1 MASIGEK
8 IKEARTEK
16 KMTQQE
22 LADLLNISRSA
33 ISNWESERN
42 YPDLDTIVRLSDILE
57 ISLNKLLRE
66 DKIMVKE
73 ISEEQRK
80 NSKRKIMLRIIT
92 PLFII
97 SLLSTSYFLYQENSH
112 VHNLFSPT
120 FDKTITLENNTQN
133 GKEFEFSY
141 TNNVFWKKEIVNSD
155 GSASEIE
162 IRIIDK
168 KTNNTVYD
176 FSTKPGKSHKLDS
189 LKKNT
194 DYLIELR
201 GKNGTYFL
209 KFI

>member
-1 MASIGEK
+1 MALIGEK

-33 ISNWESERN
+33 VSNWESGRN

-80 NSKRKIMLRIIT
+80 NSKRKLMLKIIT

-97 SLLSTSYFLYQENSH
+97 SLFITSYLLYQENSN
-112 VHNLFSPT
+112 VHNIFSPT
-120 FDKTITLENNTQN
+120 IDKTITLQNNTEE

-141 TNNVFWKKEIVNSD
+141 TKNIFWKKEIVNVD

-162 IRIIDK
+162 IRIMDR
-168 KTNNTVYD
+168 KTNNIIYD
-176 FSTKPGKSHKLDS
+176 FSIKPGKSYELDS
-189 LKKNT
+189 LKSNT

-201 GKNGTYFL
+201 GKNGMYFL

>member
-1 MASIGEK
+1 MALIGEK
-8 IKEARTEK
+8 IKEARAKK

-33 ISNWESERN
+33 ISNWENGRN
-42 YPDLDTIVRLSDILE
+42 YPDLDTIVHLSDILE

-80 NSKRKIMLRIIT
+80 NSKRKVLLRIII

-97 SLLSTSYFLYQENSH
+97 SLFTTSYLLYQENSN
-112 VHNLFSPT
+112 VHNIFSPT
-120 FDKTITLENNTQN
+120 IDKIVTLESNTEK
-133 GKEFEFSY
+133 GKDFEFSY
-141 TNNVFWKKEIVNSD
+141 TNNIFWKKEIVNTV
-155 GSASEIE
+155 GSEFEIE
-162 IRIIDK
+162 ICIIDR
-168 KTNNTVYD
+168 KTNDIIYN
-176 FSTKPGKSHKLDS
+176 FSIKPGKGYELDL
-189 LKKNT
+189 LKSNT

-201 GKNGTYFL
+201 GRGGVYFL

>member
-8 IKEARTEK
+8 IKEARTKK

-22 LADLLNISRSA
+22 LSDLLNVSRSA
-33 ISNWESERN
+33 ISNWESGRN

-57 ISLNKLLRE
+57 ISLNQLLRE

-80 NSKRKIMLRIIT
+80 NAKRKIILRIIV

-97 SLLSTSYFLYQENSH
+97 SLFTTSYLLYQENSN
-112 VHNLFSPT
+112 VHNIFSPT
-120 FDKTITLENNTQN
+120 INKTITLENNTKN
-133 GKEFEFSY
+133 GQEFEFNY
-141 TNNVFWKKEIVNSD
+141 TKNIFWKKEIVNTV
-155 GSASEIE
+155 GSTSEIE

-168 KTNNTVYD
+168 KTNNVIYN
-176 FSTKPGKSHKLDS
+176 FSIQPGKSHELNS
-189 LKKNT
+189 LKGNT

-201 GKNGTYFL
+201 GKNGTYLL

>member
-1 MASIGEK
+1 MALIGEK
-8 IKEARTEK
+8 IKEARTKK

-33 ISNWESERN
+33 ISNWENGRN
-42 YPDLDTIVRLSDILE
+42 YPDLDTIVHLSDILE

-80 NSKRKIMLRIIT
+80 NSKRKILLRIII

-97 SLLSTSYFLYQENSH
+97 SLFTTSYLLYQETSD
-112 VHNLFSPT
+112 VHNIFSPT
-120 FDKTITLENNTQN
+120 IDKIITLENNTEN
-133 GKEFEFSY
+133 GKGFEFSY
-141 TNNVFWKKEIVNSD
+141 TNNIFWKKEIVNTV
-155 GSASEIE
+155 GSEFEIE
-162 IRIIDK
+162 IRIIDR
-168 KTNNTVYD
+168 KTNNIIYN
-176 FSTKPGKSHKLDS
+176 FSIKPGNSYELGS
-189 LKKNT
+189 LKSNT